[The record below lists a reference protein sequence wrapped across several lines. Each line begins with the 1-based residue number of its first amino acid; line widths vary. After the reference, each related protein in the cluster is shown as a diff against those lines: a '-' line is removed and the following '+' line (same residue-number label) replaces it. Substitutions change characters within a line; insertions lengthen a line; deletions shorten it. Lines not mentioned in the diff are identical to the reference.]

1 MTKPSLA
8 VLTAVLAAVLAL
20 ALALPLHA
28 QSVDHRTLSSPA
40 AIYNI
45 AGTIHIVRGTGSD
58 ITVDVT
64 RAGRDADKL
73 SIATGAIADRQTL
86 RVIYP
91 ADRIVFHRPNTDSHW
106 WRTELEVNDDG
117 TWDGNHRWRGR
128 RVTIVGDG
136 DGLDARADV
145 TVHMPPGARLAIYL
159 AAGDASVSGTQGDV
173 LADVDEAS
181 ISIDHTAG
189 ALDLDTGSGDVTVR
203 DVQGDMKLDAGSG
216 DVTLSNV
223 RGERLDIDAGSGDLK
238 ATAVTYPRAKL
249 DLGSGKMDLSGATF
263 DDLSLDAGSGD
274 VDVAFV
280 APARRVKIDAGSGDV
295 TLHIPKTFGADVDI
309 DAGSGDVH
317 SDFALER
324 RRDDDDSHY
333 TGRIGSGGGTISML
347 KQP

>member
-1 MTKPSLA
+1 MIRPSLA
-8 VLTAVLAAVLAL
+8 VL

-45 AGTIHIVRGTGSD
+45 AGTIHVVRGTGSD
-58 ITVDVT
+58 ITIDVA

-73 SIATGAIADRQTL
+73 SIATGPIGDRETL

-91 ADRIVFHRPNTDSHW
+91 ADRIVFRRPNTESSH
-106 WRTELEVNDDG
+106 WRTEMEINDDG
-117 TWDGNHRWRGR
+117 TWGGNHRWHGR
-128 RVTIVGDG
+128 RVTIVGSG
-136 DGLDARADV
+136 DGLEARAEV

-159 AAGDASVSGTQGDV
+159 GAGDASVSGTQGDI

-181 ISIDHTAG
+181 VSIDHTVG
-189 ALDLDTGSGDVTVR
+189 ALDLDTGSGDLIVR
-203 DVQGDMKLDAGSG
+203 DAQGDMRLDDGSG
-216 DVTLSNV
+216 DVTLSNI
-223 RGERLDIDAGSGDLK
+223 RGERLDVDAGSGDIK
-238 ATAVTYPRAKL
+238 ATSVTYPHARL
-249 DLGSGKMDLSGATF
+249 DLGSGKMDLSGATLG
-263 DDLSLDAGSGD
+263 DVSLDAGSGD

-280 APARRVKIDAGSGDV
+280 GPANRVRIDAGSGDV

-324 RRDDDDSHY
+324 HRDDDDSHY
-333 TGRIGSGGGTISML
+333 SGRIGFGGGTISIDGGSGSIALL